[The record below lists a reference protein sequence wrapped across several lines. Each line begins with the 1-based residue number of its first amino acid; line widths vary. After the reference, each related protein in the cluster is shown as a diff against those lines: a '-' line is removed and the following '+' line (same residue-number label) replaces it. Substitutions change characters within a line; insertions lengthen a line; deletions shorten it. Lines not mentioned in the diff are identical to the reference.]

1 MKPLRI
7 LRRSLNN
14 AIKSVFR
21 NLSLSIASISCI
33 VITLVL
39 VAFSIMLS
47 SNINNFTSDIEKD
60 LTIVAFAKKDAT
72 SENIDQTRDE
82 LESIPNIKKINY
94 KSKDKIKKEMIKD
107 NEVFETIMSEWEE
120 DENPLQSSFVITV
133 KNVDKIGETAK
144 TLENLEY
151 IDNVKYGEGMVEDLI
166 GVFKIIKKIT
176 IIAVVALIFVTAF
189 LISNTIKLT
198 IYSRRNEIEIMRLV
212 GTSNI
217 TIKLPFLFEGL
228 FLGLLGSIVP
238 ILITI
243 YGYVFFYEKMHGVIF
258 TDIITLINPYNF
270 VFKVS
275 FVLLIIGG
283 LVGMFGSYKAVRKY
297 LKI

>member
-107 NEVFETIMSEWEE
+107 NEVFETIMSEWDE

-189 LISNTIKLT
+189 LISNTIKIT
-198 IYSRRNEIEIMRLV
+198 IYSRKKEIDIMRLV
-212 GTSNI
+212 GTSN
-217 TIKLPFLFEGL
+217 TVIKLPFLFEGL

>member
-1 MKPLRI
+1 ME
-7 LRRSLNN
+7 LNKY
-14 AIKSVFR
+14 IDHT
-21 NLSLSIASISCI
+21 NL
-33 VITLVL
+33 
-39 VAFSIMLS
+39 
-47 SNINNFTSDIEKD
+47 
-60 LTIVAFAKKDAT
+60 KKDAT

-107 NEVFETIMSEWEE
+107 NEVFETIMSEWDE

-189 LISNTIKLT
+189 S
-198 IYSRRNEIEIMRLV
+198 
-212 GTSNI
+212 
-217 TIKLPFLFEGL
+217 P
-228 FLGLLGSIVP
+228 
-238 ILITI
+238 
-243 YGYVFFYEKMHGVIF
+243 
-258 TDIITLINPYNF
+258 
-270 VFKVS
+270 
-275 FVLLIIGG
+275 
-283 LVGMFGSYKAVRKY
+283 
-297 LKI
+297 